1 MSERRVCTCV
11 YDLRKDFVSVCC
23 LGFLFFFFFLALLR
37 TSPTTNTF
45 LGAPARGTETHGRQS
60 VSFCEGAS
68 AHLGGESV

>member
-23 LGFLFFFFFLALLR
+23 LGFLLFFSCAVAHA
-37 TSPTTNTF
+37 PNDKHV
-45 LGAPARGTETHGRQS
+45 LGAPARGTETHRRQS